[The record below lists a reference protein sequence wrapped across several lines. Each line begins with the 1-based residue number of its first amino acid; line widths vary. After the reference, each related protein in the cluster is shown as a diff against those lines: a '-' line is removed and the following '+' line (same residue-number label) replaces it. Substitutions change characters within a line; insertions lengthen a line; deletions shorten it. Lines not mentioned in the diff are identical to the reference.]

1 MPALAGLLSALSVL
15 LLVGAVSARRDP
27 LSVALVL
34 RSADPGKRRS
44 VAALPRRLGTSPM
57 LRRLV
62 RADRLRERLR
72 AAGWKVSVDELIGT
86 KVVAGFAGVATVGVL
101 APGLAPLALLVGAGA
116 FLAPDLVVSR
126 AARSRLRK
134 ADAEIPE
141 FLDLLAASSSAGLAA
156 PAAIARAS
164 TGLRGP
170 LADELGSASAAVG
183 IGGRWREELAGI
195 GERLRLPDLRMVVAA
210 ITRTES
216 LGSSLADAM
225 RGLAEDVRES
235 RRSRAAERARTAPV
249 KMLFP
254 LVCMILPAF
263 LLLTVVP
270 VLIATLRSLR

>member
-1 MPALAGLLSALSVL
+1 MIAVLAGLLGGAAVLSV
-15 LLVGAVSARRDP
+15 VGAVSMRTDPFHGALFLPSPTRRQ
-27 LSVALVL
+27 
-34 RSADPGKRRS
+34 
-44 VAALPRRLGTSPM
+44 ALPRVSRLRWLIDSPI

-62 RADRLRERLR
+62 RVDTLRDRLRS
-72 AAGWKVSVDELIGT
+72 AGWKASVDHLIGA
-86 KVVAGFAGVATVGVL
+86 KVAAAVGTATIIAVLAPLLPLAGVA
-101 APGLAPLALLVGAGA
+101 GAGA
-116 FLAPDLVVSR
+116 FLVPDLVVSR
-126 AARSRLRK
+126 AASVRLRH
-134 ADAEIPE
+134 ANAEVPQ
-141 FLDLLAASSSAGLAA
+141 FLDLLAAASGAGLAA
-156 PAAIARAS
+156 PAAIARAA

-170 LADELGSASAAVG
+170 LADELASSSAAVG
-183 IGGRWREELAGI
+183 MGRRWRDELGAI

-216 LGSSLADAM
+216 LGSSLSEAM
-225 RGLAEDVRES
+225 RSLAEDVREA